1 LNKAAAKLSHEPH
14 KLAELYGNFL
24 KVNKVLIFQC
34 DCNNLIEKTYAI
46 VAKRKTSGSLH
57 GELMGQVLAKLTE
70 EVETEYAV
78 EGIPETHFSL
88 AKQCSESAPWGTR
101 DMCPRISQL
110 SRALV
115 EFKKALKICES
126 AYSELVLLHGSADHR
141 PLQVES
147 TLKKMKN
154 ILINSFKARDET
166 KALDT
171 LDEYTSSYITRQ
183 IEQKLGN
190 MSVK

>member
-1 LNKAAAKLSHEPH
+1 
-14 KLAELYGNFL
+14 
-24 KVNKVLIFQC
+24 
-34 DCNNLIEKTYAI
+34 
-46 VAKRKTSGSLH
+46 
-57 GELMGQVLAKLTE
+57 
-70 EVETEYAV
+70 
-78 EGIPETHFSL
+78 
-88 AKQCSESAPWGTR
+88 
-101 DMCPRISQL
+101 
-110 SRALV
+110 
-115 EFKKALKICES
+115 LKICES

-154 ILINSFKARDET
+154 ILINSFKARDEA